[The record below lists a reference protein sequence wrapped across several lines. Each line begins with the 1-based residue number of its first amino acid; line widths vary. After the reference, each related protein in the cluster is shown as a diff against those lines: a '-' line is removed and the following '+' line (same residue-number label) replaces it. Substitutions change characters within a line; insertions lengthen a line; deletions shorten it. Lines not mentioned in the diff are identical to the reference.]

1 MKFKKSLF
9 QIHPFQVTISSI
21 WTTTSKATGSTG
33 WTMRRTKTM
42 ESLEFDLMEA
52 IVSKSSKTEL
62 VKAESEESLLTG
74 PHKTSTSPTSFPM
87 KLSLR

>member
-1 MKFKKSLF
+1 
-9 QIHPFQVTISSI
+9 
-21 WTTTSKATGSTG
+21 
-33 WTMRRTKTM
+33 M

-62 VKAESEESLLTG
+62 VKVESEASPLTG
-74 PHKTSTSPTSFPM
+74 LRKTSTSPTSFPM